1 MAYGYICKIP
11 TGSPSLRQGRPAV
24 KSWARSEQNGA
35 CACKLPHQPRWRR
48 PASALIPRAAPGSGT
63 WPVRLQ
69 EAGRSVVASRRVS
82 VDVTA
87 ATRSA
92 AASRIDVAQG
102 PGDDRR
108 CAISRHLAGCVSR
121 LQGTSHAFTVK
132 DAEERVH
139 HLRVAARASRV
150 RCTRAPAL
158 SRAKRPMSVLAVLL
172 RSRARPKVCSAPT
185 REKFMHAV
193 SS

>member
-1 MAYGYICKIP
+1 
-11 TGSPSLRQGRPAV
+11 
-24 KSWARSEQNGA
+24 
-35 CACKLPHQPRWRR
+35 
-48 PASALIPRAAPGSGT
+48 
-63 WPVRLQ
+63 
-69 EAGRSVVASRRVS
+69 
-82 VDVTA
+82 
-87 ATRSA
+87 
-92 AASRIDVAQG
+92 
-102 PGDDRR
+102 
-108 CAISRHLAGCVSR
+108 LAGCVSR

-158 SRAKRPMSVLAVLL
+158 SRAKRPVSVLAVLL